1 MTTLAIR
8 GMAISSPFVRFWV
21 SVRAENK
28 SVTFFASVE
37 EIASSVPLWPGNMG
51 VTLRM
56 R

>member
-28 SVTFFASVE
+28 SVTFFDG
-37 EIASSVPLWPGNMG
+37 IYQF
-51 VTLRM
+51 
-56 R
+56 